1 MRMLATIRGLA
12 DRAAGGHD
20 RLNDYGHRVA
30 DSFRLPGSASRDF
43 RIDAMKGLAIILVV
57 LGHAIQLY
65 DPRLMNSLPRLV
77 IYSFHMPLFF
87 FLSGYVAFASA
98 RKYTADKLLSKRFKN
113 LIIPFL
119 SWYFIIG
126 AAWILL
132 FSNTGLRQ
140 YSWTLVD
147 NPIAG
152 RWFLLVLFWCFVLL
166 VLANWLAGRLKVFA
180 YLLVLFVPIV
190 IPLML
195 GLKMSTS
202 LLGFSMVSRVLP
214 FFFAGYL
221 LFEYKDGIAG
231 FLTRHKALTR
241 SAASAV
247 LLAFP
252 LLIVVSLLIGHA
264 RSPVFAFYMWTP
276 VSPFSLGHV
285 QALAVA
291 SLGSAW
297 VFSVFELKRSRKGIS
312 WLAWLG
318 NYTLD
323 IFVIHMAAYYFI
335 LRVLA
340 GPLHATSGVVQFFAV
355 ILMTVCAIAFS
366 LFVSIF
372 VLRRSKILAFTFL
385 GKPYERAPG
394 LVPQVEEEYVGAFGR
409 TAA

>member
-1 MRMLATIRGLA
+1 MLATRNGLT
-12 DRAAGGHD
+12 DRAAGGHG
-20 RLNDYGHRVA
+20 RLHYYGNGVA
-30 DSFRLPGSASRDF
+30 NSFRLPGAAGRDF

-57 LGHAIQLY
+57 LGHAMQLY

-87 FLSGYVAFASA
+87 FLSGYVAFAST
-98 RKYTADKLLSKRFKN
+98 RKYTAGKLLSKRFKN
-113 LIIPFL
+113 LVIPFL

-132 FSNTGLRQ
+132 FSDIGLRQ

-166 VLANWLAGRLKVFA
+166 VLANWLAGRLKILA
-180 YLLVLFVPIV
+180 YPLVLFAPLV

-195 GLKMSTS
+195 GQKMDTS
-202 LLGFSMVSRVLP
+202 LLGLSLVSRVLP

-231 FLTRHKALTR
+231 FLRRHKALAR

-252 LLIVVSLLIGHA
+252 LLIVISLLIGGT

-276 VSPFSLGHV
+276 VSPFSLGHI

-291 SLGSAW
+291 SLGIAW
-297 VFSVFELKRSRKGIS
+297 VFCSFELKRTRKGIS
-312 WLAWLG
+312 CLAWLG

-323 IFVIHMAAYYFI
+323 IFVIHMAAYYLI

-340 GPLHATSGVVQFFAV
+340 GPLHSTSGVAQFFAV

-372 VLRRSKILAFTFL
+372 VLRRSRILAFTFL
-385 GKPYERAPG
+385 GKAYERAPA
-394 LVPQVEEEYVGAFGR
+394 LVPQVEQEDVGALGR
-409 TAA
+409 NAA